1 MLAGYSP
8 FVGENYGDMMKISQS
23 ILKGEFEY
31 PDHFPAEEDCHARDL
46 INQMLKMETERL
58 GCLHKGMKDVQGH
71 AFFKPLLDDCDSM
84 AWQRLAQKELLAP
97 WVPEIANAEDLSN
110 FEA

>member
-8 FVGENYGDMMKISQS
+8 FVGENYGDMMKISHS

-46 INQMLKMETERL
+46 IDRMLKTETERF

-71 AFFKPLLDDCDSM
+71 AFFKPLLDACDST
-84 AWQRLAQKELLAP
+84 AWQRLAQKELVAP
-97 WVPEIANAEDLSN
+97 WVPEIANSEDMSN